1 MADTRRHARFKLEV
15 EVTVRSKRLGPL
27 PGISID
33 ISESGMS
40 ATLPVEL
47 RIAEVVE
54 VHIHLPP
61 GSVDVQ
67 AFVRNR
73 NAFRH
78 GFEFADHKVARQLIA
93 GYLH

>member
-1 MADTRRHARFKLEV
+1 MADTRRHARFPLEV
-15 EVTVRSKRLGPL
+15 DVTVRSKRLGAI
-27 PGISID
+27 PGLSID

-40 ATLPVEL
+40 TTVPVEL
-47 RIAEVVE
+47 QIGEAVE
-54 VHIHLPP
+54 LHINLPA

-73 NAFRH
+73 AAFRH
-78 GFEFADHKVARQLIA
+78 GFEFADHKAARQLLA